1 MTKLMS
7 TDVAPSRTALPIE
20 LIKSPF
26 VRFAK
31 MEAAGGILLLAST
44 FAALVWANSPWEQTY
59 HSMWSA
65 QVDVGLGHFV
75 LSETRH
81 QWINDGLM
89 AVFFFLVGLEIKR
102 EVLIGELSSLKQA
115 AFPLIAA
122 VGGTI
127 VPALMYVGLNHGS
140 FALKGWGIP
149 MATDIAFALGV
160 LALLGDRVPV
170 SLKIF
175 VTALAIVDD
184 IIAVLVIALFYT
196 AEIHFLSLAAG
207 LAGVALSFGLN
218 LLGVRKPGVYAFLGI
233 CVWCAVLKSGVH
245 ATVAGVLFAF
255 TIPARTYIDRAQF
268 LKQGRW
274 LFDRF
279 EAAQPNS
286 FQEQAAIH
294 TLETQCELIQSP
306 LHRIEHG
313 LQPWVAFLVM
323 PIFAFSNAGVHILG
337 NVLAAA
343 TNSVS
348 MGVALGLFVGKPIG
362 ISLFAWLATKAKIA
376 TQPSAV
382 SWAQIIGSS
391 WLCGIGF
398 TMSLFIA
405 TLAFGEGHL
414 LDMSKIGTLAA
425 SLAAAI
431 CGSLFLLG
439 KFGHVPRAVPDGEAQ
454 AAPTEIRH

>member
-1 MTKLMS
+1 MTTLMS
-7 TDVAPSRTALPIE
+7 TDIRPLRTVLPIE
-20 LIKSPF
+20 VIKSPF
-26 VRFAK
+26 VRFAR

-59 HSMWSA
+59 HSMWTT
-65 QVDVGLGHFV
+65 QVDVGLGRFV

-127 VPALMYVGLNHGS
+127 VPALMYVALNHGS

-196 AEIHFLSLAAG
+196 AEIHFLSLAVG

-286 FQEQAAIH
+286 FQEHAAIH

-306 LHRIEHG
+306 LHRIEHA
-313 LQPWVAFLVM
+313 LQPWVAFFVM
-323 PIFAFSNAGVHILG
+323 PVFAFSNAGVHILG

-343 TNSVS
+343 KNSVS
-348 MGVALGLFVGKPIG
+348 LGVALGLFVGKPIG
-362 ISLFAWLATKAKIA
+362 ISLFAWLAAKSKVA
-376 TQPSAV
+376 TQPNAV
-382 SWAQIIGSS
+382 SWAQIFGGS

-405 TLAFGEGHL
+405 TLAFGEGNL

-425 SLAAAI
+425 SVAAAI

-439 KFGHVPRAVPDGEAQ
+439 KFGRLSRPVPEDEAQ
-454 AAPTEIRH
+454 VAQSD

>member
-1 MTKLMS
+1 MS
-7 TDVAPSRTALPIE
+7 TDIRPSRTVLPIE
-20 LIKSPF
+20 VIKSPF
-26 VRFAK
+26 LRFAR
-31 MEAAGGILLLAST
+31 MEAAGGILLLVST
-44 FAALVWANSPWEQTY
+44 FAALVWANSPWEHFY
-59 HSMWSA
+59 HAMWTT
-65 QVDVGLGHFV
+65 QVDVGFGRFF
-75 LSETRH
+75 LSETGH

-122 VGGTI
+122 VGGTV
-127 VPALMYVGLNHGS
+127 VPALVYVSLNHGGS
-140 FALKGWGIP
+140 AQKGWGIP

-196 AEIHFLSLAAG
+196 AEIRFVSLAAG

-218 LLGVRKPGVYAFLGI
+218 LLGVRKPAIYAVLGI

-255 TIPARTYIDRAQF
+255 TIPARTYIDRDHF

-279 EAAQPNS
+279 EAARPDS
-286 FQEQAAIH
+286 FEEHAAIH

-313 LQPWVAFLVM
+313 LQPWVAFFVM
-323 PIFAFSNAGVHILG
+323 PVFAFSNAGVHILG

-343 TNSVS
+343 KNSVS
-348 MGVALGLFVGKPIG
+348 LGVALGLFVGKPVG
-362 ISLFAWLATKAKIA
+362 ISLFAWLATKAKVA

-382 SWAQIIGSS
+382 SWGQIFGSS

-405 TLAFGEGHL
+405 TLAFGESNL

-425 SLAAAI
+425 SVGAAV
-431 CGSLFLLG
+431 CGSMFLLG
-439 KFGHVPRAVPDGEAQ
+439 KFGRLSRPVPAEEAQ
-454 AAPTEIRH
+454 VAPVELGP